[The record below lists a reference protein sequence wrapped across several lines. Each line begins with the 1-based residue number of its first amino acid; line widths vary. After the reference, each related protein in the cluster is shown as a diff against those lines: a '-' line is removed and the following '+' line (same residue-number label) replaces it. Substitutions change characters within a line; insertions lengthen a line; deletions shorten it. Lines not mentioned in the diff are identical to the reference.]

1 MATSKPVKQRKTNI
15 RTLTRM
21 LAGPER
27 PYPVYNF
34 GGVQKFEKPQG
45 NVYD

>member
-1 MATSKPVKQRKTNI
+1 MPQKPVTQRKVSM

-34 GGVQKFEKPQG
+34 GPRQKFERPEG
-45 NVYD
+45 NTYS